1 METNMD
7 NIDTINNMINDI
19 IAGKNSNAREDFES
33 LISNKMAAA
42 LDQKKQEIAQSFY
55 SADEVD
61 QNSDQDIEVDET
73 EQ

>member
-1 METNMD
+1 MD

-33 LISNKMAAA
+33 LISNKMVAA

-55 SADEVD
+55 SADEVE
-61 QNSDQDIEVDET
+61 QNSDQDTEVDET

>member
-1 METNMD
+1 MD
-7 NIDTINNMINDI
+7 NTDTINNMINDI
-19 IAGKNSNAREDFES
+19 ITGKNSSAREDFES

-55 SADEVD
+55 GANDVD
-61 QNSDQDIEVDET
+61 QNSDQETEVDET

>member
-1 METNMD
+1 MD